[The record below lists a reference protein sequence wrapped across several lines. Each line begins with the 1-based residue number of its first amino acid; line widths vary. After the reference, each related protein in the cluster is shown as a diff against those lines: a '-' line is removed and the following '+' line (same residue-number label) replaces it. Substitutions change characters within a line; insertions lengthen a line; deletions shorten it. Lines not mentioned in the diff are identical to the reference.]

1 MDVIFCHGLETGPHG
16 RKYHALHDAGL
27 DIIAPDYLDLN
38 LAARVDALVPVLEA
52 ADHPVVVG
60 SSYGGITALC
70 ASIRV
75 TEAGHPITGLVLC
88 APALGRTEPPADTMR
103 LYPPVPT
110 VIIHGTG
117 DDVVPIDVSRAFAA
131 THPDGVRLI
140 EVDDE
145 HRLAQSL
152 DRIVAETRA
161 FLD

>member
-1 MDVIFCHGLETGPHG
+1 M
-16 RKYHALHDAGL
+16 
-27 DIIAPDYLDLN
+27 N

-52 ADHPVVVG
+52 ADHPVIVG

-70 ASIRV
+70 ASVRV
-75 TEAGHPITGLVLC
+75 TEAGAPVTGLLLC

-103 LYPPVPT
+103 LYPPAPT

-117 DDVVPIDVSRAFAA
+117 DEVVPIEVSRTFAA
-131 THPDGVRLI
+131 AHPDGVRLI

-145 HRLAQSL
+145 HRLARSL

-161 FLD
+161 LLAR